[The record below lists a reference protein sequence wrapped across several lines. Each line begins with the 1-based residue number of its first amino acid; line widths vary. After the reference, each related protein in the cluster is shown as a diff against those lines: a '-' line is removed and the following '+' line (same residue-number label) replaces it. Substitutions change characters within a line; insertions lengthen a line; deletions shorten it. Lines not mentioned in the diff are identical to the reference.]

1 MASTTS
7 TSEPR
12 LEALAQRYGF
22 SVEAAHVLNK
32 AVMQGHGNMAS
43 FNHPELGGAGQWMRG
58 GLLMIEDAFNHELK
72 ARVDA
77 LCHALGECVDKPGAS
92 PTAFASQ
99 RQSQTQSSADGDDNV
114 FEYAGSPSSGAWWP
128 ERLGQPN
135 ATGQQNDLHYAY
147 FAAPQ
152 RLAIRMGDRISIHD
166 TGDHRITGVSQ
177 QQGNSLLSLSFTSQH
192 GPVALASLPVVQRFG
207 SGNAAPEHVS
217 RAPQA
222 STQAGTADNA
232 HIFDAIE
239 RLGDLKSKGLLSE
252 DEFAAKKQE
261 LLARL

>member
-1 MASTTS
+1 MII
-7 TSEPR
+7 P
-12 LEALAQRYGF
+12 LLL
-22 SVEAAHVLNK
+22 VL
-32 AVMQGHGNMAS
+32 
-43 FNHPELGGAGQWMRG
+43 NHPELGGAGQWMRG

-77 LCHALGECVDKPGAS
+77 LCHALGECVDKPGTS
-92 PTAFASQ
+92 PTAFARQ

-128 ERLGQPN
+128 EALGQPN

-177 QQGNSLLSLSFTSQH
+177 QQGNSLLSLPLLS
-192 GPVALASLPVVQRFG
+192 
-207 SGNAAPEHVS
+207 
-217 RAPQA
+217 
-222 STQAGTADNA
+222 
-232 HIFDAIE
+232 
-239 RLGDLKSKGLLSE
+239 SKGFYIYISASSVICIRVPNLRFRHFSGVFIDLILSPI
-252 DEFAAKKQE
+252 
-261 LLARL
+261 

>member
-1 MASTTS
+1 MSVSTDADAAVIRT
-7 TSEPR
+7 
-12 LEALAQRYGF
+12 LAQRHGF
-22 SVEAAHVLNK
+22 SEAAVRHMAD
-32 AVMQGHGNMAS
+32 AVARGHGSMAA
-43 FNHPELGGAGQWMRG
+43 FDHPEFGGPGQWMRG
-58 GLLMIEDAFNHELK
+58 GLLMLGDAFNHELK

-77 LCHALGECVDKPGAS
+77 LCNTLSGQVRLAPGMAWATS
-92 PTAFASQ
+92 TP
-99 RQSQTQSSADGDDNV
+99 DH
-114 FEYAGSPSSGAWWP
+114 WWP
-128 ERLGQPN
+128 GTLGQPT
-135 ATGQQNDLHYAY
+135 ATGQQNDLYYAY
-147 FAAPQ
+147 FADAR
-152 RLAIRMGDRISIHD
+152 RLAVRRGETVSVHD

-222 STQAGTADNA
+222 STQAGAADDA